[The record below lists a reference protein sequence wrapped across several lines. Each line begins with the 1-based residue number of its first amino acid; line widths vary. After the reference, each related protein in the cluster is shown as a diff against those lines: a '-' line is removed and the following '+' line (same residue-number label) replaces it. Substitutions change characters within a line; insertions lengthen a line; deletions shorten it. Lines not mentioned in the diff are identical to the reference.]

1 MGTRMETEETR
12 RPAREFSQVDTGT
25 WRTPESATAVY
36 QRAGE
41 SWLVTLPPE
50 TGGLMW
56 DCEIPMYRRLEPFSP
71 LHPPHPLLVS
81 FARSCMIMFVS
92 ITYPDEEQSPRSWE
106 ILSCIVLPNHYK
118 TLHPTSSAHQ
128 ALRHLSSS
136 LRSAVLFSSPCYT
149 HACVSDQM
157 LMWCLPSG
165 YLLQDL
171 AVSSR
176 KIWSVIM
183 VGLKPTKMFILHD
196 EPAGKF
202 SHAQFA
208 RDFDERECGTG
219 GPTIT
224 WR

>member
-106 ILSCIVLPNHYK
+106 ILSCIVFYPITTKHCTLLAQRTRPSAICPRCCSRLLATLMLACLTRCWCDVCIQGIFFK
-118 TLHPTSSAHQ
+118 T
-128 ALRHLSSS
+128 
-136 LRSAVLFSSPCYT
+136 
-149 HACVSDQM
+149 
-157 LMWCLPSG
+157 
-165 YLLQDL
+165 
-171 AVSSR
+171 
-176 KIWSVIM
+176 
-183 VGLKPTKMFILHD
+183 
-196 EPAGKF
+196 
-202 SHAQFA
+202 
-208 RDFDERECGTG
+208 
-219 GPTIT
+219 
-224 WR
+224 